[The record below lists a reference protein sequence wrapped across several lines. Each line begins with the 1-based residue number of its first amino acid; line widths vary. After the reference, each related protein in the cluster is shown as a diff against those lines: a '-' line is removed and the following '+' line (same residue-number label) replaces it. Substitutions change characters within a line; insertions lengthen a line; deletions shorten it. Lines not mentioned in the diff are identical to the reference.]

1 MSWGPVSGL
10 VTIAIIPMMVFA
22 IMIAIFF
29 SALSVVFVTV
39 VVFVR
44 HGGMLLVSKLVVTIL
59 GIPTCTS
66 RLTETTSDSLC

>member
-29 SALSVVFVTV
+29 SASVISVVPVTAI
-39 VVFVR
+39 VFVR
-44 HGGMLLVSKLVVTIL
+44 HGGVL
-59 GIPTCTS
+59 
-66 RLTETTSDSLC
+66 